1 MKKYLIILLLSA
13 LAYCANTQQ
22 KTQTSPSGSNPN
34 IVTKEYESER
44 TSVLEQ
50 GGIFVKQD
58 SIVTTS
64 TCSFKCREVA
74 AGYKATIIG
83 IDSPSGTTQCEVF
96 DAAGKSTGINANQT
110 NTKCRDEANKKYQG
124 KLSASNAQFTYNKG
138 NFDGQKITF
147 AKFLGAMATLDGDY
161 IDFKSTQTT
170 GILKLNNPH
179 AVYGSSSVAPQIPF
193 FVTIKSLFGFNSEI
207 NAELLSATD
216 SLNKANL
223 GYYANLFMDLKIV
236 YSYLQNLLFILV
248 GGFFLFKLGSTKIMN
263 YLENDKKGESEYLK
277 QFAIPVISIAVFF
290 APIPEASGTNGT
302 IIQNL
307 IRYFTQQS
315 ISIADRA
322 SQVGVNTYLQ
332 YLYNSV
338 GLQSAAGE
346 KALRDDVESY
356 KAQEA
361 QYKSAL
367 EFCKTAYPQHLR
379 FTGRTYN
386 RDIGLGKGFFSARTN
401 EGIVGVE
408 GVGAGDDFDLNQSS
422 DVITGSACADVEHK
436 ALSTQKLRKQSEQMV
451 NTIHSNYKGNGKLQ
465 GLLNTINTEINNRQ
479 EQLGWAN
486 AVIIPS
492 TSALISALSLIEDGN
507 QNMQDTEDNNEKIVE
522 EAKQKSDKNFLSW
535 SADKIGWLFSGTPYF
550 LLPGASAIYEFS
562 KNISEEHGAKITGL
576 MGAGMGAGVGEK
588 YIGGGILGSSIGA
601 VGGYAGGWAVGK
613 VAKQETGGGADVVIA
628 YIMMQKIIDLMLKYL
643 PLVVAMMCGIIVF
656 VGYLVD
662 LAFYFYISPFVVA
675 YAMTERST
683 SKIVEFLVSG
693 LKLFFKPV
701 LLVILIFFAIFLH
714 TLINDTIIAFAKL
727 QYAILYT
734 INTGFWLGIVLRLVE
749 TLIGIIAV
757 IASIIIVWKTIMGGV
772 GTIMEHIGLKD
783 TNATASWISQ
793 KLERYSMHI

>member
-1 MKKYLIILLLSA
+1 MKKYLIILLFST

-34 IVTKEYESER
+34 TAIKEHESER
-44 TSVLEQ
+44 TSKLEQ
-50 GGIFVKQD
+50 GGIFTKQD

-110 NTKCRDEANKKYQG
+110 NTKCRDDANKKYQG
-124 KLSASNAQFTYNKG
+124 RLSASSAQFTYNKG
-138 NFDGQKITF
+138 TFDGQKMTF

-170 GILKLNNPH
+170 GILKLNDPH
-179 AVYGSSSVAPQIPF
+179 AVYGTSSVASQTPF
-193 FVTIKSLFGFNSEI
+193 MASFKNLFGGFFGSGEI

-248 GGFFLFKLGSTKIMN
+248 GGFFLFKLGSVKIMN

-277 QFAIPVISIAVFF
+277 QFAIPVVSIAVFF
-290 APIPEASGTNGT
+290 APIPEASGMNGT
-302 IIQNL
+302 VIQNL

-338 GLQSAAGE
+338 GLQSTAGE

-379 FTGRTYN
+379 FTGKTYN
-386 RDIGLGKGFFSARTN
+386 RDIGLGKGWFSVSANDGVVGN
-401 EGIVGVE
+401 EGVS
-408 GVGAGDDFDLNQSS
+408 AGDDFDLNQSS
-422 DVITGSACADVEHK
+422 DVITGSACAEVEHK
-436 ALSTQKLRKQSEQMV
+436 ALSTQKLRKQSEKMV
-451 NTIHSNYKGNGKLQ
+451 STIQSNYKGNGKLQ
-465 GLLNTINTEINNRQ
+465 GLLNTINTEVNNRQ

-492 TSALISALSLIEDGN
+492 TAALISALSLIEDGN

-522 EAKQKSDKNFLSW
+522 EAKQKSDKTLLSW

-550 LLPGASAIYEFS
+550 LLPGANAIYEFG
-562 KNISEEHGAKITGL
+562 KNAAKEYGGAITAA
-576 MGAGMGAGVGEK
+576 MGAVSGYEAANGPMAIVTTLGGA
-588 YIGGGILGSSIGA
+588 A
-601 VGGYAGGWAVGK
+601 GGYAAGKGLVKMGG
-613 VAKQETGGGADVVIA
+613 DFVIA
-628 YIMMQKIIDLMLKYL
+628 YVLMQKIFDLVLKYL
-643 PLVVAMMCGIIVF
+643 PLIVAMVCGIIVF

-727 QYAILYT
+727 QYATLYT

-749 TLIGIIAV
+749 TLISIIAV

-783 TNATASWISQ
+783 TNSTASWISQ
-793 KLERYSMHI
+793 RLERYSMHI

>member
-1 MKKYLIILLLSA
+1 MKKYLIILLFSA

-22 KTQTSPSGSNPN
+22 KTQTNPSGSNPN
-34 IVTKEYESER
+34 TALKEHESER
-44 TSVLEQ
+44 TSKLEQ
-50 GGIFVKQD
+50 GGIFTKQD

-110 NTKCRDEANKKYQG
+110 NTKCRDDANKKYQG
-124 KLSASNAQFTYNKG
+124 KLSASSAQFSYNKG
-138 NFDGQKITF
+138 TFDGQKMTF

-170 GILKLNNPH
+170 GILKLNDPH
-179 AVYGSSSVAPQIPF
+179 AVYGSSSVASQTPF
-193 FVTIKSLFGFNSEI
+193 MASIMQLFGKGEI

-248 GGFFLFKLGSTKIMN
+248 GGFFLFKLGSVKIMN

-277 QFAIPVISIAVFF
+277 QFAIPVVAIAVFF
-290 APIPEASGTNGT
+290 APIPEASGMNGT
-302 IIQNL
+302 VIQNL

-338 GLQSAAGE
+338 GLQSTAGE

-379 FTGRTYN
+379 FTGKTYN
-386 RDIGLGKGFFSARTN
+386 RDIGLGKSDYFSVRANDGVVGN
-401 EGIVGVE
+401 EGVS
-408 GVGAGDDFDLNQSS
+408 AGDDFDLNQSS
-422 DVITGSACADVEHK
+422 DVITGSACAEVEHK

-451 NTIHSNYKGNGKLQ
+451 STIQSNYKGNGKLQ

-492 TSALISALSLIEDGN
+492 TSALISALSLIEEGN
-507 QNMQDTEDNNEKIVE
+507 QNMQDTQDNNEKIVE
-522 EAKQKSDKNFLSW
+522 EAKQKSDKTFLSW
-535 SADKIGWLFSGTPYF
+535 SADKIGWVLSGTPYF
-550 LLPGASAIYEFS
+550 LLPGASSIYDFS
-562 KNISEEHGAKITGL
+562 KNIAQKHGEKVTALI
-576 MGAGMGAGVGEK
+576 GAGAGAGVGAATGVGT
-588 YIGGGILGSSIGA
+588 IIGA
-601 VGGYAGGWAVGK
+601 L
-613 VAKQETGGGADVVIA
+613 GGAATGYFAGTKIMDWGGDVVIA
-628 YIMMQKIIDLMLKYL
+628 YILMQKIIDLMLKYL
-643 PLVVAMMCGIIVF
+643 PLIVAMMCGIIVF

-714 TLINDTIIAFAKL
+714 TLINDTIIAFAKV
-727 QYAILYT
+727 QYATLYT

-749 TLIGIIAV
+749 TLISIIAV

-783 TNATASWISQ
+783 TNSTASWISQ
-793 KLERYSMHI
+793 RLERYSMHI

>member
-1 MKKYLIILLLSA
+1 MKKYLIFLLFST

-34 IVTKEYESER
+34 TAVKEHESER
-44 TSVLEQ
+44 TSKLEQ
-50 GGIFVKQD
+50 GGIFTKQD

-110 NTKCRDEANKKYQG
+110 NTKCRDDANKKYQG
-124 KLSASNAQFTYNKG
+124 RLSASSAQFTYNKG
-138 NFDGQKITF
+138 TFDGQKMTF

-179 AVYGSSSVAPQIPF
+179 AVYGTSSVASQTPF
-193 FVTIKSLFGFNSEI
+193 MASIKNLFGGNSEI

-248 GGFFLFKLGSTKIMN
+248 GGFFLFKLGSVKIMN

-277 QFAIPVISIAVFF
+277 QFAIPVVSIAVFF
-290 APIPEASGTNGT
+290 APIPEASGMNGT
-302 IIQNL
+302 VIQNL

-338 GLQSAAGE
+338 GLQSTAGE

-379 FTGRTYN
+379 FTGKTYK
-386 RDIGLGKGFFSARTN
+386 RDVTNFWWGANDGVVGN
-401 EGIVGVE
+401 EGVS
-408 GVGAGDDFDLNQSS
+408 AGDDFDLNQSS
-422 DVITGSACADVEHK
+422 DVITGSACAEVEHK

-451 NTIHSNYKGNGKLQ
+451 STIQSNYKGNGKLQ

-492 TSALISALSLIEDGN
+492 TSALISALSLVEEGN

-522 EAKQKSDKNFLSW
+522 EAKQKSDKNLLSW
-535 SADKIGWLFSGTPYF
+535 SADKIGWVFSGTPYF
-550 LLPGASAIYEFS
+550 LLPGAGAIYDFS
-562 KNISEEHGAKITGL
+562 KSIAEKHGAKITAAI
-576 MGAGMGAGVGEK
+576 GAGAGAGATSITGAGAIVGAL
-588 YIGGGILGSSIGA
+588 GGA
-601 VGGYAGGWAVGK
+601 AGGYFIGKTLMDWGG
-613 VAKQETGGGADVVIA
+613 DVIIA
-628 YIMMQKIIDLMLKYL
+628 YIMMQKTIDLMLKYL
-643 PLVVAMMCGIIVF
+643 PLIVAMMCGIIVF

-683 SKIVEFLVSG
+683 NKIVEFLVSG

-727 QYAILYT
+727 QYATLYT

-749 TLIGIIAV
+749 TLISVVAV
-757 IASIIIVWKTIMGGV
+757 VASIIIVWKTIMGGV
-772 GTIMEHIGLKD
+772 GTIMEHIGLRD
-783 TNATASWISQ
+783 TNSTASWISQ